1 MNTTNPFNKTL
12 EELTNENMNNEN
24 QYSFASNLNLGEL
37 LAPKYEAYDPY
48 PELEKDALKAS
59 QGESVEKFA
68 DIKDKFVKPKFTDLE
83 PNQTLIDMNIR
94 ELENDFERQDALK
107 NQANFLFNPQEG
119 NTPEERA
126 KSQRINKLLAEID
139 NFAIQYNLSERQK
152 EQLKSQ
158 VLSQH
163 LGEYISTKQGIEE
176 ADLEKERQEAMDLAR
191 GRTKNNNPIVR
202 DPETMDDNNM
212 RPDAEG
218 METVEEG
225 GAAAGPASGAGG
237 ATTFEGGTETTR
249 ETGDPFDA
257 TKDIDPVIRITEQ
270 IYRDLMSRAQ
280 MSRAKRALQKNSK
293 KKLIEAVKNYNPD
306 VEPNTDIQILVAV
319 IVNYANVGET
329 INTEERRFL
338 TKIMKNLKHRDSLGL
353 E

>member
-12 EELTNENMNNEN
+12 EELTNENMNDTE

-37 LAPKYEAYDPY
+37 LAPKYQAYDPY

-59 QGESVEKFA
+59 QGESVQKFA

-94 ELENDFERQDALK
+94 ELENEFERQDDLK

-139 NFAIQYNLSERQK
+139 NFAIQYNLSQRQK

-191 GRTKNNNPIVR
+191 GRTRNNNPIVR

-218 METVEEG
+218 IETIDEG
-225 GAAAGPASGAGG
+225 GTGGAASGAGEASTATPNPQGTATG
-237 ATTFEGGTETTR
+237 AFEAARIAGDRIIRNLNNNEETEPQKSVKMTIETKNIQTLKSYVSNYDPSKDNLGTTK
-249 ETGDPFDA
+249 TG
-257 TKDIDPVIRITEQ
+257 
-270 IYRDLMSRAQ
+270 
-280 MSRAKRALQKNSK
+280 QKFM
-293 KKLIEAVKNYNPD
+293 NYF
-306 VEPNTDIQILVAV
+306 
-319 IVNYANVGET
+319 
-329 INTEERRFL
+329 INTLGLGERL
-338 TKIMKNLKHRDSLGL
+338 TKQEKKQLRRIIDIVKQRF
-353 E
+353 